1 MRAPFAAQHNAW
13 AAARNRSLHGSYI
26 IVETAIMKSP
36 AKNRISAWMIAL
48 VAASA
53 IFLTLQSAAQ
63 SKNQRASDTKSR
75 SVDLILDRYA
85 NAVGGLPA
93 WKKSTTRVI
102 KGNVE
107 LSPPP
112 MTGKVELY
120 QAAPDKMFFKM
131 TVPRLG
137 ISWVLVNGNEAWQK
151 DFGSEPRRLSGN
163 ELSDAKID
171 ADFYKEVDLRRLYSR
186 MEYGG
191 TAIVDS
197 RTADVVRAFNAAG
210 QIHTLY
216 FDKDTGL
223 LVREDFVSNT
233 AHGPETVHTLFSD
246 YRDLKD
252 AGIKYPF
259 SVKQVNERAA
269 QTLRFEDV
277 LHNVPVDNSLF
288 TAPAH

>member
-1 MRAPFAAQHNAW
+1 
-13 AAARNRSLHGSYI
+13 
-26 IVETAIMKSP
+26 MKSP
-36 AKNRISAWMIAL
+36 AKNRNSSWMLCAGIAWI
-48 VAASA
+48 AASA
-53 IFLTLQSAAQ
+53 IFFATQSAAQ
-63 SKNQRASDTKSR
+63 STNQRTSVSKSE

-85 NAVGGLPA
+85 NAVGGLSA
-93 WKKSTTRVI
+93 WKKSTTRAV
-102 KGNVE
+102 KGSVE
-107 LSPPP
+107 LSPPT

-120 QAAPDKMFFKM
+120 QAAPDKMFFRM

-137 ISWVLVNGNEAWQK
+137 IAWVLVNGDAGWQK

-191 TAIVDS
+191 TAIVAS
-197 RTADVVRAFNAAG
+197 KSADMVRAFTAAG
-210 QIHTLY
+210 QSHTLY
-216 FDKDTGL
+216 FDQDTGL
-223 LVREDFVSNT
+223 LVREDFVSIT

-259 SVKQVNERAA
+259 SVKQVNQRAI
-269 QTLRFEDV
+269 QTLHFEDV
-277 LHNVPVDNSLF
+277 LHNIPVDNSLF
-288 TAPAH
+288 APPPH